1 MLYDQGRGRMK
12 RKTWIITGVAVLAF
26 GGVLSLFEDE
36 PDKATAADPKPSATA
51 SAMHTSKPSPKPSGI
66 PSPDATQTE
75 ALIRA
80 LRAVDPGL
88 VTKETR
94 AVDRARNVCLDV
106 QGGKD
111 AATVQSN
118 AKARFEGGTV
128 PSLTDDQAAH
138 IVTAVKSSFCS

>member
-1 MLYDQGRGRMK
+1 M
-12 RKTWIITGVAVLAF
+12 VAF

-36 PDKATAADPKPSATA
+36 PDKATAADPKPSANATAAPSETPSPTA
-51 SAMHTSKPSPKPSGI
+51 SKPGSI
-66 PSPDATQTE
+66 PSPDAAQTA

-88 VTKETR
+88 VAKEDR

-106 QGGKD
+106 HQGKD
-111 AATVQSN
+111 ADTVQGN

-128 PSLTDDQAAH
+128 PSLTDDQAAD
-138 IVTAVKSSFCS
+138 IVTAVKSSFCH

>member
-1 MLYDQGRGRMK
+1 MQ
-12 RKTWIITGVAVLAF
+12 RKVRNWLVGGVAVLAF

-36 PDKATAADPKPSATA
+36 PDKATAESPKPSATA
-51 SAMHTSKPSPKPSGI
+51 AAKPADKPSPKPSKPSGI
-66 PSPDATQTE
+66 PSPDAGQTA

-88 VTKETR
+88 VVKEDR

-106 QGGKD
+106 QGGKE

-128 PSLTDDQAAH
+128 PHLSDDQAAD
-138 IVTAVKSSFCS
+138 IVTAVKSSFCD